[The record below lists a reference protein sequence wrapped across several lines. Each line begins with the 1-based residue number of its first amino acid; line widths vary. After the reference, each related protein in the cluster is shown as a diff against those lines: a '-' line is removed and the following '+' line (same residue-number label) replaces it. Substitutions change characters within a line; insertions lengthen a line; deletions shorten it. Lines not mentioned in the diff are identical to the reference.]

1 MASTSGVVAQSAF
14 QKFLNSP
21 AGPKTIHFWAPA
33 MKWSL
38 VIAGIG
44 DMQRPAEKLS
54 LTQNLSLMLTGLI
67 WSRYSMVITP
77 KNYSLFAVNCFVF
90 GTSVIQMGRIMK
102 YRTSDEFKQQQAL
115 EEKKVVA

>member
-1 MASTSGVVAQSAF
+1 MSAPVQSAATKTVF
-14 QKFLNSP
+14 RKFLDSP

-33 MKWSL
+33 MKWCL

-54 LTQNLSLMLTGLI
+54 VSQNLSLMLTGLI

-77 KNYSLFAVNCFVF
+77 KNYSLLAVNVFIF
-90 GTSVIQMGRIMK
+90 GTSSIQCSRIWK
-102 YRTSDEFKQQQAL
+102 YRQSEEYKQKQLL
-115 EEKKVVA
+115 EEKA

>member
-1 MASTSGVVAQSAF
+1 MASTATSVASKSAF
-14 QKFLNSP
+14 RKFLDSP

-33 MKWSL
+33 MKWAL

-54 LTQNLSLMLTGLI
+54 LTQNISLMMTGLI
-67 WSRYSMVITP
+67 WSRYSLVIIP

-90 GTSVIQMGRIMK
+90 GTSAYQVARIFNWRQSEE
-102 YRTSDEFKQQQAL
+102 YKQQQAKL
-115 EEKKVVA
+115 IEQ